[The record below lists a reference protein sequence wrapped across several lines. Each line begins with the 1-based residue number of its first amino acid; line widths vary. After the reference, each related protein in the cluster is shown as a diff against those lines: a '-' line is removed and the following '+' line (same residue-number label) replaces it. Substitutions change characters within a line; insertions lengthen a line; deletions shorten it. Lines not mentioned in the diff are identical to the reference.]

1 MQKNIFILVFAFMGL
16 TTFAQTQTVD
26 STVVIKQETVQQP
39 TPYYGVYEDL
49 EDMKSRFKAYI
60 QLQKEEKK
68 VAEMPQ
74 DELLWEAAKGPD
86 DFKGPK
92 MINAYSVNKPAGY
105 ASDIEEGKLDKDELG
120 KTIQTSLILSKSPA
134 DKSGDNWERKLI
146 KN

>member
-26 STVVIKQETVQQP
+26 STVVFQRETVQQP

-49 EDMKSRFKAYI
+49 EGMKTRFKAYLE
-60 QLQKEEKK
+60 LQKQERKI
-68 VAEMPQ
+68 AEMPQ

-86 DFKGPK
+86 DFKGPR
-92 MINAYSVNKPAGY
+92 MINAYSVNKPTGY

-134 DKSGDNWERKLI
+134 DKPGDNWERKLI